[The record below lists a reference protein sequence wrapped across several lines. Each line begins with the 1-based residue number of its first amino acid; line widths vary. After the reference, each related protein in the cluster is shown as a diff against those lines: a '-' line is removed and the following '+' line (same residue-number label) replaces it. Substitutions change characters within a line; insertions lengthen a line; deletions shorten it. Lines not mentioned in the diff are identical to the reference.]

1 MVAPPVR
8 VPAPPPQPLEETAAP
23 LPPPAVHPTRAIGI
37 IPASQAKRK
46 HNFELIIEVPAK
58 RFKLSDRPMQS
69 SSSNGSGASSSR
81 ITLDAPAAA
90 TTRVVPVK
98 PQRRSS
104 KDIIRK
110 VPGTQFA
117 VTLDPKIRDILVT
130 REFMRS
136 WFGTHYYHQFCEPS
150 VDMVRKH
157 GFDHFV
163 FVNGVRAIGKMIL
176 FVSPCLNEA
185 HPFTQDSTPQAPTA
199 PGQPGL
205 VTLFDERPWPAY
217 DRYRV
222 FGRVQMSPARWQY
235 LGLYKVT
242 KLPAWTPEEMQ
253 RQRWTVRL
261 SLSITRIPF
270 LGHGTERFIGLG

>member
-1 MVAPPVR
+1 MR
-8 VPAPPPQPLEETAAP
+8 VPTPPPQPREETAAP
-23 LPPPAVHPTRAIGI
+23 PPPPAVCPTRAIGI

-46 HNFELIIEVPAK
+46 HNFELVIEVPAK
-58 RFKLSDRPMQS
+58 RFKLSNLPMQS

-90 TTRVVPVK
+90 TTRVSVK
-98 PQRRSS
+98 PPRRSS
-104 KDIIRK
+104 KEIIRK

-117 VTLDPKIRDILVT
+117 VTLDPKIRDIFVT

-136 WFGTHYYHQFCEPS
+136 WFGTHCYHQFCEPS
-150 VDMVRKH
+150 GEMVRKH

-163 FVNGVRAIGKMIL
+163 FVHGVRAIGEMVL

-222 FGRVQMSPARWQY
+222 FGRVKVAPARWRY
-235 LGLYKVT
+235 LGLYKAT
-242 KLPAWTPEEMQ
+242 KLPAWTPEEIK
-253 RQRWTVRL
+253 RQRCTVRL
-261 SLSITRIPF
+261 PLSREHRSCVME
-270 LGHGTERFIGLG
+270 LSGLPV